1 MHPIPNSST
10 NTNGVRILA
19 EEKSYPR
26 RKPSKLMRIRDLSAK
41 TTDPVRIMGIVVD
54 SSPGFAVIQDIFD
67 DVKKAKKIQVSV
79 EGTLEIKLKY
89 MLIGELTE
97 KKVEGGKELR
107 LNATIA
113 HNIDTF
119 DIALYKET
127 LEMEEKVTRA
137 MSS

>member
-1 MHPIPNSST
+1 LSNSSAT
-10 NTNGVRILA
+10 TDGVHTLT
-19 EEKSYPR
+19 EEKNYPR
-26 RKPSKLMRIRDLSAK
+26 HKPSQLMRIRDISAK
-41 TTDPVRIMGIVVD
+41 TAGPVRIMGIVVD

-79 EGTLEIKLKY
+79 EGTLEIKHKY
-89 MLIGELTE
+89 MLIGEVTE
-97 KKVEGGKELR
+97 KKIEGDKELR

-119 DIALYKET
+119 DVALYQEV
-127 LEMEEKVTRA
+127 LEMEEQVTRT

>member
-1 MHPIPNSST
+1 MPNSSY
-10 NTNGVRILA
+10 NTNGVKILT

-26 RKPSKLMRIRDLSAK
+26 RKPSTLMRIRDLSAK

-54 SSPGFAVIQDIFD
+54 SGPGFAVIQDIFD

-119 DIALYKET
+119 DIALYKEV

-137 MSS
+137 MSG

>member
-1 MHPIPNSST
+1 
-10 NTNGVRILA
+10 
-19 EEKSYPR
+19 
-26 RKPSKLMRIRDLSAK
+26 MRIRDISAK
-41 TTDPVRIMGIVVD
+41 TTGPVRIMGIVVD

-79 EGTLEIKLKY
+79 EGTLEIKRKY
-89 MLIGELTE
+89 MLIGDVTE
-97 KKVEGGKELR
+97 KMVEGGKELR

-119 DIALYKET
+119 DVTLYKEALD
-127 LEMEEKVTRA
+127 LEDQVTRT